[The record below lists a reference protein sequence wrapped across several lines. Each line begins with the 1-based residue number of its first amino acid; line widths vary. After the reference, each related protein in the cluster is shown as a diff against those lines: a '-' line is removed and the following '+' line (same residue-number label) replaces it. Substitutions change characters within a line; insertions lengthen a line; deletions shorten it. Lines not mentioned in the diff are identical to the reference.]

1 MRTILTALLC
11 SSLLTGGAAPAAA
24 AVIQPHTASLT
35 VTELTFGQSDYNA
48 FLEHLSEIGCPTS
61 MAMTHGGETYAKTS
75 AACLNISGRS
85 STYAPTGPSSAR
97 PWSEA

>member
-48 FLEHLSEIGCPTS
+48 FLEEPL
-61 MAMTHGGETYAKTS
+61 HGRGSTTN
-75 AACLNISGRS
+75 LIRS
-85 STYAPTGPSSAR
+85 PNPNN
-97 PWSEA
+97 P